1 MWVVTRHGFYSAV
14 QHRDDPGR
22 LLVRARARS
31 DLDAML
37 AVLGRDSEVVNDT
50 CADYRYRVTIEREA
64 WATFLAAEA
73 AGVDYESHAKE
84 AMAGSDRRR
93 YDAYLDCWAALARL
107 QH

>member
-1 MWVVTRHGFYSAV
+1 MWVITRHGFYSAV
-14 QHRDDPGR
+14 QHRDDGGQI
-22 LLVRARARS
+22 LVRARVRS

-37 AVLGRDSEVVNDT
+37 ALLGRDSEVVSDP
-50 CADYRYRVTIEREA
+50 CADYRFRTTIERGA
-64 WATFLAAEA
+64 WAAFLAAEA

-107 QH
+107 QQ